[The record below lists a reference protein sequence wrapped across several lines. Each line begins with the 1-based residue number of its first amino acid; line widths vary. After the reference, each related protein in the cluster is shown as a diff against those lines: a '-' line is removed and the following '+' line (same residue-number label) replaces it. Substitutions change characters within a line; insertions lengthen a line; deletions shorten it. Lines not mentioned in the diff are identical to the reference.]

1 MTGDGAGPARPPRV
15 ASGAVRSALGATAAV
30 LIWSG
35 YYLVARSG
43 LEIDLTVAD
52 LVAARYFVPG
62 LVLAPLLLRL
72 GVSRRGI
79 AGIEW
84 KRALVLTAVGGL
96 TFGWLLTSG
105 LRFAPA
111 SHGAIFT
118 SATVPIIVVFLA
130 WPILRE
136 APTPGQLAGIALIFA
151 GDVLIVADSWAGAG
165 AAEGQYIGH
174 LLMIGAGAAW
184 ASFTVLVRRWS
195 VAPMPATIVLSVLS
209 SVAFLPYYLLVAE
222 SNVATA
228 PLMEMSVHFLYL
240 GLLVGVGATLFYTAA
255 VRVLGAQRTAL
266 TTALIPA
273 CTALLAI
280 SVLGENPTGMEIG
293 GLVLVTSGM
302 PFALGLRPWRRV
314 AASPDQ
320 ASRH

>member
-1 MTGDGAGPARPPRV
+1 MNRALP
-15 ASGAVRSALGATAAV
+15 SGTARSALGATAAV

-35 YYLVARSG
+35 YYLVTRAG

-62 LVLAPLLLRL
+62 LLLAPLLLRL
-72 GVSRRGI
+72 GLSRRGI
-79 AGIEW
+79 AGISW
-84 KRALVLTAVGGL
+84 PRALALTALGGL
-96 TFGWLLTSG
+96 TFGWLVTSG

-111 SHGAIFT
+111 AHGAIFT

-136 APTPGQLAGIALIFA
+136 APTPGQLAGIGLIFA
-151 GDVLIVADSWAGAG
+151 GDVLIVADSWAGG
-165 AAEGQYIGH
+165 GEDQYIGH
-174 LLMIGAGAAW
+174 LLMIAAGAAW
-184 ASFTVLVRRWS
+184 AGFTVLVRRWS

-222 SNVATA
+222 SNVASA
-228 PLMEMSVHFLYL
+228 PLLEMSVHFLYL

-280 SVLGENPTGMEIG
+280 PVLGEGLTSIEAG
-293 GLVLVTSGM
+293 GLILATAGM
-302 PFALGLRPWRRV
+302 PFALGWRPWRR
-314 AASPDQ
+314 AANRNQ
-320 ASRH
+320 